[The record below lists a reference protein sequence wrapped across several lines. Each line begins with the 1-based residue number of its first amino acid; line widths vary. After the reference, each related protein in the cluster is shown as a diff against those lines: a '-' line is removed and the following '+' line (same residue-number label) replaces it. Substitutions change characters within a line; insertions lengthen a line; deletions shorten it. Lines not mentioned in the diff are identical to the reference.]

1 MFKRILVST
10 DRSQLSAKAVKAA
23 IELARESG
31 STLVGLTV
39 VEPYKFAGMAGYRS
53 DGYDSHH
60 SETLAYAEECL
71 KTLRDAAQ
79 VAHVECDVVT
89 KETDTPWEG
98 IVTTAQ
104 EQHCDL
110 IVMATHSRSGIDA
123 LLHRSQT
130 QEVIRHS
137 PLPVLVYR

>member
-1 MFKRILVST
+1 MQGL
-10 DRSQLSAKAVKAA
+10 
-23 IELARESG
+23 ELGWR
-31 STLVGLTV
+31 
-39 VEPYKFAGMAGYRS
+39 YRS

-60 SETLAYAEECL
+60 SGTLAYAEECL

-79 VAHVECDVVT
+79 EARVECDVVT

-98 IVTTAQ
+98 IVETAQ

-110 IVMATHSRSGIDA
+110 IVMATRNRFGIDA

-130 QEVIRHS
+130 QEVLKHS